1 MKTNNNLATL
11 IVYKNIVKQFVT
23 LALFLKKKKKKKVM
37 IVILTKKMK

>member
-23 LALFLKKKKKKKVM
+23 LALFLKKKKKKVM
-37 IVILTKKMK
+37 IVILTKK